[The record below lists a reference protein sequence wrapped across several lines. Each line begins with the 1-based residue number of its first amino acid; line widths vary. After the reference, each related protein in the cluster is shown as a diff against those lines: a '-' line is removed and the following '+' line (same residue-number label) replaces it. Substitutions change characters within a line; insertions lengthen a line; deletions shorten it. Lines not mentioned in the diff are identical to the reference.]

1 MMYSPIGRRPY
12 VCIRHNHI
20 QHRAIF
26 VFFVVFFAGCPRP
39 PRAAFRLFENRLLTC
54 ANAYTIVVLCE
65 AIRLQALQPLKPAK
79 NEKGV
84 TKMRKGSKEVSEAF
98 RAGKRLTIR
107 NTSTDGKG
115 MTLFGNHIA
124 RVSGDELSV
133 TLCGWNTP
141 TTRERLNAVFSAFRV
156 NAKVF
161 CKKGQPLIDVEG
173 KIRPISPDEILK
185 FKI

>member
-1 MMYSPIGRRPY
+1 
-12 VCIRHNHI
+12 
-20 QHRAIF
+20 
-26 VFFVVFFAGCPRP
+26 
-39 PRAAFRLFENRLLTC
+39 
-54 ANAYTIVVLCE
+54 
-65 AIRLQALQPLKPAK
+65 
-79 NEKGV
+79 
-84 TKMRKGSKEVSEAF
+84 MRKGSKAVSESF

-124 RVSGDELSV
+124 WMSGDELSV
-133 TLCGWNTP
+133 TLCGWNTA
-141 TTRERLNAVFSAFRV
+141 TTRERVNAVFSAFRL

-161 CKKGQPLIDVEG
+161 SKNGQAFVDVEG